1 MMRQTV
7 IEVAKQH
14 RLAWSSAIVVGLF
27 LTVYGHAPVLPVV
40 AGCILG
46 MGGAALRSWPRS
58 SARESK

>member
-7 IEVAKQH
+7 IEVVKQH

-27 LTVYGHAPVLPVV
+27 LTGYGHAPVLPVI

-46 MGGAALRSWPRS
+46 VGGAVLRSWPKNTMRG
-58 SARESK
+58 SK